1 MWSPPSVM
9 NMSET
14 CSTETRKPK
23 QINKQSIFF
32 TLLRKVMYND
42 IIQIWMFKFQAIFLI
57 EADVDERACI
67 VTWVRW
73 KLRIWKF
80 FDLYNK
86 TKMADL
92 CLGFQYK
99 HNMQHTI
106 KYHFGKMGGG
116 GILLHKNRH
125 PDLIGYRPLRNSIS
139 VPGGMTISGMTH
151 LQFLRPN

>member
-1 MWSPPSVM
+1 
-9 NMSET
+9 
-14 CSTETRKPK
+14 
-23 QINKQSIFF
+23 
-32 TLLRKVMYND
+32 MYID

-116 GILLHKNRH
+116 ILWHKKQASRFDWIQTSFAILFPFQVEWQFPGWHISNSYVLISTKKWLNSFVDDVLRKRH
-125 PDLIGYRPLRNSIS
+125 
-139 VPGGMTISGMTH
+139 H
-151 LQFLRPN
+151 

>member
-1 MWSPPSVM
+1 
-9 NMSET
+9 
-14 CSTETRKPK
+14 
-23 QINKQSIFF
+23 
-32 TLLRKVMYND
+32 
-42 IIQIWMFKFQAIFLI
+42 MFKFQAIFLI
-57 EADVDERACI
+57 EPDVDERACI

-86 TKMADL
+86 TKMAHL

-106 KYHFGKMGGG
+106 KYHFGKIGGG
-116 GILLHKNRH
+116 EYILALKTGIQIWLDT
-125 PDLIGYRPLRNSIS
+125 DLVRNSIS

>member
-1 MWSPPSVM
+1 
-9 NMSET
+9 
-14 CSTETRKPK
+14 
-23 QINKQSIFF
+23 
-32 TLLRKVMYND
+32 MYND

-80 FDLYNK
+80 FDLYYE
-86 TKMADL
+86 TKMADI
-92 CLGFQYK
+92 CLGFHYK

-116 GILLHKNRH
+116 GILWHKKQASRFDWMQTSFAILFPFQVEWQFPGWHISNSYVLISTKKWLNSFVDDVLRKRH
-125 PDLIGYRPLRNSIS
+125 
-139 VPGGMTISGMTH
+139 H
-151 LQFLRPN
+151 